1 MTAAT
6 MLMREIEVLPE
17 ESIMELLDFVLF
29 LRAKTN
35 YVPKKV
41 KIKSMFGAFPR
52 INTNIERE

>member
-1 MTAAT
+1 MTVAT

-17 ESIMELLDFVLF
+17 ESIKELLDFALF

-35 YVPKKV
+35 YVPKKA

-52 INTNIERE
+52 